1 MPRPKKPVGT
11 HVFQKEMSDCNAVRH
26 LFGYL
31 MIDFSSFADL
41 LQLFT
46 DAQKCLHIVIA

>member
-11 HVFQKEMSDCNAVRH
+11 HVFQKELSDCNAVRQ

-31 MIDFSSFADL
+31 MIDFSSFANL

-46 DAQKCLHIVIA
+46 DAHKCLRIVIA